1 MDVEIQVAIKALS
14 GPDRG
19 VLKDTREAG
28 QVTEL
33 DIGLPHVQ
41 GAIISSPV
49 VAGGCSVGNHQ
60 AVVSLGAVIRH
71 GFVVEDGLEIGVRL
85 VTQPTHGPTN
95 RAGGGQVGAAGG
107 TFTIA
112 VEQQARTG
120 VGVEGEALLTLG
132 MGFDL
137 SQLLLQGGQA
147 FFHALLGMRLA
158 GKQPQRRHAYRGC
171 QSVKRL
177 GAQDQGRTIR
187 FMGIHND
194 SLFLLY

>member
-1 MDVEIQVAIKALS
+1 MDVEIQVPVKALT

-19 VLKDTREAG
+19 ILKDTREAG

-41 GAIISSPV
+41 GAIIGSPV
-49 VAGGCSVGNHQ
+49 VAGGCSIGDHQ
-60 AVVSLGAVIRH
+60 AVMSLGAVIRH
-71 GFVVEDGLEIGVRL
+71 GFVVEDGFQIGVRL
-85 VTQPTHGPTN
+85 ITQPAHSTANGT
-95 RAGGGQVGAAGG
+95 GGGQVGAAGS

-112 VEQQARTG
+112 VEQQSGTG
-120 VGVEGEALLTLG
+120 VGIEGEALLTFG

-147 FFHALLGMRLA
+147 FFHALLGIRLA
-158 GKQPQRRHAYRGC
+158 GEQSQRRHAYDGC
-171 QSVKRL
+171 QSVKGP

-187 FMGIHND
+187 FMGIHYD